1 MNLSFNGIRWPRA
14 RRERDSVMRRSPR
27 RGSETFAVTVRAG
40 LALRPRYLC
49 QTVVATHREMGMPA
63 LTALSSTASNS
74 TLVGNALFRSPT
86 QDSVVTF
93 IESDGAGGLEERQ
106 IKVSALFKKTVLLLL
121 TIVGVCLLI
130 EIALVFAWPQPTPL
144 QQYVVSVLDWGWKIG
159 LGLIIGLV
167 IGKQTDSRAM

>member
-1 MNLSFNGIRWPRA
+1 LNENQGFVEQW
-14 RRERDSVMRRSPR
+14 RSPGR
-27 RGSETFAVTVRAG
+27 
-40 LALRPRYLC
+40 ALRPRYLC
-49 QTVVATHREMGMPA
+49 QNVVATHWEAGMPA

-93 IESDGAGGLEERQ
+93 IESDGSGGLEERQ
-106 IKVSALFKKTVLLLL
+106 VKVSALFKKTVLLLL

-130 EIALVFAWPQPTPL
+130 RIALAFAWPQPTQL
-144 QQYVVSVLDWGWKIG
+144 QQYVVSALDWGWKMG

>member
-1 MNLSFNGIRWPRA
+1 
-14 RRERDSVMRRSPR
+14 
-27 RGSETFAVTVRAG
+27 
-40 LALRPRYLC
+40 
-49 QTVVATHREMGMPA
+49 MPA

-93 IESDGAGGLEERQ
+93 IESDGSGGLEERQ
-106 IKVSALFKKTVLLLL
+106 VKVSALFKKTVLLLL

-130 EIALVFAWPQPTPL
+130 KIALAFAWPQATQV
-144 QQYVVSVLDWGWKIG
+144 QQYVVSALDWGWKMG

-167 IGKQTDSRAM
+167 IGKQTDSRTMQPGVM